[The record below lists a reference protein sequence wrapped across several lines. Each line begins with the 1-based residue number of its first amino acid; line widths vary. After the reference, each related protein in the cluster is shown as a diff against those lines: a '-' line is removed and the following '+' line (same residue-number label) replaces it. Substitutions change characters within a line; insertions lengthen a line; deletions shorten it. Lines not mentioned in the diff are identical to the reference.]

1 MKQISKILLA
11 LIIFISAIIVLC
23 SCESI
28 LGGITGDEPT
38 TECTH
43 VYGDWS
49 VVSGEFCEERLHSR
63 TCTICGNVDYREGTE
78 ADHYW
83 GEVITVEPTCNK
95 EGYDERTCRLCEKVE
110 TLATYPIVD
119 HYWGEV
125 TTVEPTCINEGYDER
140 TCRICEK
147 VEKTNTVPATG
158 EHDFIIT
165 GTYEPNCVS
174 GGIRNLKCIVCD
186 LLMAETFGEPTGE
199 HDYTRLVAFDEYHTY
214 YCWYCNE
221 ENGREEHIYVGD
233 SPICEICG
241 YDSRPAYEISI
252 WVSEIDGVASLFA
265 KQIDRFAALYGYRIN
280 YSIEGITEADAGYL
294 IVADPTYTPDLF
306 CFTQEYT
313 TRLYNAGAL
322 ATPSLN
328 ATNSILTANDA
339 ASILAASV
347 NGKVQAYPMTSDN
360 GYYMY
365 YDSSVITNPDSLEQ
379 IIADCEAAG
388 KKIRFAAD
396 NAWYM
401 ASFFF
406 ATGCESEWIMDENG
420 QFIGEFIGVNDSFNS
435 PEGLIAMKGLQK
447 LTQSSAY
454 ESNAD
459 VCSDDTA
466 VWITGIWYHNY
477 AIDFGFEATD
487 LPSFTIDGVTYH
499 MGSYSGNKLIGVK
512 PQEDEEKAKLLEE
525 LALYLTGYECQIER
539 FNEFGFGT
547 SNLQAQGEIE
557 DIHFGI
563 AALHKQAEFAVPQ
576 GNIYGDWWDI
586 AGALGIKAQ
595 TAKTEQDL
603 KDALYEYNR
612 EIQCLFIEPTEWS
625 LIGTINGT
633 VWDTDF
639 PLTKVADS
647 IYESDPLHMKAGD
660 EFLIRKDQNW
670 EMYFGYHGIYGGNFK
685 IENDGEYVIRI
696 TVISEY
702 EINVEI
708 LPAE

>member
-11 LIIFISAIIVLC
+11 LIVFISLVATLC

-43 VYGDWS
+43 VYGDWT
-49 VVSGEFCEERLHSR
+49 VVSGEFCEERLRSR
-63 TCTICGNVDYREGTE
+63 TCTLCGDVDYREGTD

-83 GEVITVEPTCNK
+83 SDLTTVEPTCSK
-95 EGYDERTCRLCEKVE
+95 EGYDERTCRLCDKVE

-119 HYWGEV
+119 HDWDSILFSEAD
-125 TTVEPTCINEGYDER
+125 CINP
-140 TCRICEK
+140 EK
-147 VEKTNTVPATG
+147 
-158 EHDFIIT
+158 HLF
-165 GTYEPNCVS
+165 
-174 GGIRNLKCIVCD
+174 VCQ
-186 LLMAETFGEPTGE
+186 MCYTSKFEYVGEPTGE
-199 HDYTRLVAFDEYHTY
+199 HDYTRLVAFDQYHTY

-221 ENGREEHIYVGD
+221 ENGREAHIYEGD
-233 SPICEICG
+233 STICEICG
-241 YDSRPAYEISI
+241 YDSRPAYEIYL

-265 KQIDRFAALYGYRIN
+265 KQIDRFAALYGYKIN
-280 YSIEGITEADAGYL
+280 YTIEGVTEVDAGSMV
-294 IVADPTYTPDLF
+294 IADVAMAPDIF
-306 CFTQEYT
+306 CFNQMYT
-313 TRLYNAGAL
+313 DRLYNAGAL

-347 NGKVQAYPMTSDN
+347 NGNVQAYPMTSDN

-365 YDSSVITNPDSLEQ
+365 YDSGVITNPDSLEQ

-406 ATGCESEWIMDENG
+406 ATGCESEWIVDEN
-420 QFIGEFIGVNDSFNS
+420 GEFIGINDSFNS

-447 LTQSSAY
+447 LTHSSAFENY
-454 ESNAD
+454 AD
-459 VCSDDTA
+459 MCDDDTA
-466 VWITGIWYHNY
+466 VWITGTWYHSD
-477 AIDFGFEATD
+477 AMKFGLEATD
-487 LPSFTIDGVTYH
+487 LPSFTVDGVTYH
-499 MGSYSGNKLIGVK
+499 MGSYSGNRLIGVK
-512 PQEDEEKAKLLEE
+512 PQKDEKKVKLLEE
-525 LALYLTGYECQIER
+525 LALYLTSYECQVER
-539 FNEFGFGT
+539 FNEFEFGA
-547 SNLQAQGEIE
+547 SNLQAQSEIE
-557 DIHFGI
+557 DVHFGI
-563 AALHKQAEFAVPQ
+563 AALYKQAEFAVPQ
-576 GNIYGDWWDI
+576 DDIHGEWWGI

-639 PLTKVADS
+639 PLTKIADN
-647 IYESDPLHMKAGD
+647 IYESGSFYFHAGD
-660 EFLIRKDQNW
+660 EFLIRKDQSW
-670 EMYFGYHGIYGGNFK
+670 EMYFGYHGIYGGNFH
-685 IENDGEYVIRI
+685 IDYDDYYFVRI

-702 EINVEI
+702 EIKVAI
-708 LPAE
+708 LALPG

>member
-11 LIIFISAIIVLC
+11 LIVFISLVATLC
-23 SCESI
+23 SCDVINGVIGEK
-28 LGGITGDEPT
+28 T
-38 TECTH
+38 CTH
-43 VYGDWS
+43 MWGDWS
-49 VVSGEFCEERLHSR
+49 VVSGEHCEVRLHSR
-63 TCTICGNVDYREGTE
+63 TCTLCGDIDYREGSE

-83 GEVITVEPTCNK
+83 SDP
-95 EGYDERTCRLCEKVE
+95 
-110 TLATYPIVD
+110 
-119 HYWGEV
+119 
-125 TTVEPTCINEGYDER
+125 TTVEPTCSNEGYDGR
-140 TCRICEK
+140 TCRICDK

-165 GTYEPNCVS
+165 DTYEPNCVS
-174 GGIRNLKCIVCD
+174 GGIRYLKCIVCD
-186 LLMAETFGEPTGE
+186 LPMVETFGEPTGE
-199 HDYTRLVAFDEYHTY
+199 HDYTRLVAFDQYHAY
-214 YCWYCNE
+214 YCWYCHW
-221 ENGREEHIYVGD
+221 ENGREEHTYLGD

-241 YDSRPAYEISI
+241 YDYSKRAYEITL
-252 WVSEIDGVASLFA
+252 WVSQIDGVSQLFA
-265 KQIDRFAALYGYRIN
+265 KQIDRFAALYGYKIN
-280 YSIEGITEADAGYL
+280 YTIDGITEADAGYK

-306 CFTQEYT
+306 CFTQQYT
-313 TRLYNAGAL
+313 NRLYNAGAL
-322 ATPSLN
+322 AAPSLN
-328 ATNSILTANDA
+328 ATNSILTTNDA
-339 ASILAASV
+339 SSILAASV
-347 NGKVQAYPMTSDN
+347 NGSLKAYPMTTDN

-365 YDSSVITNPDSLEQ
+365 YDPSVITNPDSLEQ

-396 NAWYM
+396 NAWYV

-406 ATGCESEWIMDENG
+406 ATGCESQWIVDENG
-420 QFIGEFIGVNDSFNS
+420 QFFGEFIGINDSFNS

-466 VWITGIWYHNY
+466 VWITGMWYHNY

-563 AALHKQAEFAVPQ
+563 AALHKQAEFAIPQ
-576 GNIYGDWWDI
+576 GNIYGPWWDI
-586 AGALGIKAQ
+586 ARMLGIATE

-603 KDALYEYNR
+603 KAALDKYDR
-612 EIQCLFIEPTEWS
+612 DIAKLFAEKVEWS
-625 LIGTINGT
+625 IIGAVCGT
-633 VWDTDF
+633 VWDVDF
-639 PLTKVADS
+639 PLTKVADN

-685 IENDGEYVIRI
+685 IENDGEYLIRI

-708 LPAE
+708 LPVE

>member
-11 LIIFISAIIVLC
+11 LIIFISAIMVLC

-28 LGGITGDEPT
+28 LGNLSGAIDPES
-38 TECTH
+38 CFH

-49 VVSGEFCEERLHSR
+49 VVSGEHCEVRLHSR
-63 TCTICGNVDYREGTE
+63 TCTICGDIDYREGTE
-78 ADHYW
+78 SDHFWSEYTT
-83 GEVITVEPTCNK
+83 IEPTCVN
-95 EGYDERTCRLCEKVE
+95 EGYDERTCRLC
-110 TLATYPIVD
+110 D
-119 HYWGEV
+119 
-125 TTVEPTCINEGYDER
+125 
-140 TCRICEK
+140 K
-147 VEKTNTVPATG
+147 VEKTNLVPATG
-158 EHDFIIT
+158 EHDMIVT
-165 GTYEPNCVS
+165 GTDEPNCVS
-174 GGIRNLKCIVCD
+174 GGTRYSKCIACD
-186 LLMAETFGEPTGE
+186 LAIVESFGEPTGE
-199 HDYTRLVAFDEYHTY
+199 HDFTRLVAFDNFHTY

-221 ENGREEHIYVGD
+221 ENGREEHTYVGD
-233 SPICEICG
+233 SYNCEICG
-241 YDSRPAYEISI
+241 YDSRPVYEISL
-252 WVSEIDGVASLFA
+252 WVSPIEGTSQLFA
-265 KQIDRFAALYGYRIN
+265 KQIDRFTELYGYKIN
-280 YSIEGITEADAGYL
+280 YTIDGITEADAGYL

-313 TRLYNAGAL
+313 TRLSNAGAL
-322 ATPSLN
+322 ATPSIN
-328 ATNSILTANDA
+328 ATNSILVANDA
-339 ASILAASV
+339 SSILAASV
-347 NGKVQAYPMTSDN
+347 NGSLKAYPMTTDN

-365 YDSSVITNPDSLEQ
+365 YDPSVITNPDSLEQ

-396 NAWYM
+396 NAWYV

-406 ATGCESEWIMDENG
+406 ATGCESQWIVDENG
-420 QFIGEFIGVNDSFNS
+420 QFFGEFIGVNDSFNS

-454 ESNAD
+454 DSNAD

-466 VWITGIWYHNY
+466 VWITGMWNHNY
-477 AIDFGFEATD
+477 AIEFGFEATD

-499 MGSYSGNKLIGVK
+499 MGSYSGHKLMGVK

-525 LALYLTGYECQIER
+525 LALYLTSCECQVER
-539 FNEFGFGT
+539 FNELGFGT
-547 SNLQAQGEIE
+547 SNLQAQGEIK
-557 DIHFGI
+557 DVNFGI
-563 AALHKQAEFAVPQ
+563 AALHKQAEFAIPQ
-576 GNIYGDWWDI
+576 GNIYGPWWDI
-586 AGALGIKAQ
+586 ARMLGVATE

-603 KDALYEYNR
+603 KAALDKYDSD
-612 EIQCLFIEPTEWS
+612 IAKLFAEKVEWS
-625 LIGTINGT
+625 IIGAVCGT
-633 VWDTDF
+633 VWDVDF
-639 PLTKVADS
+639 PITKVADN

-685 IENDGEYVIRI
+685 IENDGEYLIRI